1 MKRIAASILVSTFLL
16 QSCLVYKS
24 IPVALSNAVD
34 KGKVK
39 VITNEGE
46 TLRFQ
51 NIRFASFSESYLG
64 MGEVIMELKEEEI
77 SEIYLLNKS
86 GTIGVSILVSVLAI
100 FGLLVI
106 VSFVVL
112 AATGYI

>member
-1 MKRIAASILVSTFLL
+1 
-16 QSCLVYKS
+16 
-24 IPVALSNAVD
+24 
-34 KGKVK
+34 
-39 VITNEGE
+39 
-46 TLRFQ
+46 
-51 NIRFASFSESYLG
+51 

-86 GTIGVSILVSVLAI
+86 GTVGVSILVSVLAI